1 MSETITIYDLE
12 LEKERFER
20 IQEKIEE
27 LDESRNYGKKHVG
40 KKAFQLLDYLLE
52 KEMESVNSSIH
63 EAERKIQDLKEVTRS
78 E

>member
-12 LEKERFER
+12 LEKQRFER

-27 LDESRNYGKKHVG
+27 LDESRNYGKKYVG
-40 KKAFQLLDYLLE
+40 KKAFQILDYLLD